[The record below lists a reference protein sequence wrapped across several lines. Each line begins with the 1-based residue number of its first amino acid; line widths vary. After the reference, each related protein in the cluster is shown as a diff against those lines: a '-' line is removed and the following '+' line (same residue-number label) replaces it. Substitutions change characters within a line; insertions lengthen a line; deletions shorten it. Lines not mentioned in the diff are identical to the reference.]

1 MAVEGADKPDAITAL
16 ISCLSAE
23 APGRGRRRPAGSVV
37 ADDLPSLSPSLP
49 IPLTCTSQW
58 HVSPMNGKPI
68 DPLGIGSLQ
77 FLSRVAVQRSCHSC
91 WETASSSAMDTRQA
105 ARVARA
111 ETRSKLSNNMTAR
124 CWRGRWRVFT
134 LHTWRALDLELKKER
149 KKKSSSLSFFFL
161 R

>member
-1 MAVEGADKPDAITAL
+1 MNSHLKRQNESTGSVKVAVEGADKPDAITAL
-16 ISCLSAE
+16 IGCLSAE
-23 APGRGRRRPAGSVV
+23 APGRDRRRPADSVSRTTF
-37 ADDLPSLSPSLP
+37 LPSLPPSLP

-58 HVSPMNGKPI
+58 HVSPMKGKPI

-124 CWRGRWRVFT
+124 CWR
-134 LHTWRALDLELKKER
+134 
-149 KKKSSSLSFFFL
+149 
-161 R
+161 